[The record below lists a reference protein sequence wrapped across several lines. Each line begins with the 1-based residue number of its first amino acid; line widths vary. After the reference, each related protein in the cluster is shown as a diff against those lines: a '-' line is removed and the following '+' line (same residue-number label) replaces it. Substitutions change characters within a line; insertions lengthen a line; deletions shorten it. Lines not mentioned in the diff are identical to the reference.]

1 MFREI
6 KKKKIILDY
15 RKPYTDEVM
24 RFINEINQV
33 DWIYTSMRLDGNN
46 ITRDNVQR
54 IVKGEFVVDV
64 KVNDHTAITN
74 YQEAIK
80 YIYNIAGMKA
90 ELDEKELFHFYKIL
104 ANTGAQEYRRTNPVL
119 VSLDY
124 NPPHPS
130 EIEEQME
137 ILFQW
142 MRENDFQN
150 NPILKAAYLHN
161 KIVEIYPYESYSEA
175 IARMAMYSELIK
187 NGYPPVLL
195 NLSESEYYAAIRSY
209 LKKEEI
215 QPMYDTLERAVYNK
229 LEVMIQLTADQTYN

>member
-15 RKPYTDEVM
+15 RKPYTVEAM
-24 RFINEINQV
+24 RLIDEINLV
-33 DWIYTSMRLDGNN
+33 DWVYTSMRLDGSD
-46 ITRDNVQR
+46 ISRDNVQR

-64 KVNDHTAITN
+64 KVNDHSTIAN

-80 YIYNIAGMKA
+80 YTYNIVGMKA
-90 ELDEKELFHFYKIL
+90 EVDEKDLFNYYRIFSNSEYQ
-104 ANTGAQEYRRTNPVL
+104 GYRRTNPVL

-137 ILFQW
+137 LMFQW
-142 MRENDFQN
+142 IRENGFEN

-161 KIVEIYPYESYSEA
+161 KLIEIYPFESYSEA

-195 NLSESEYYAAIRSY
+195 NLSESEYNDAIRSY
-209 LKKEEI
+209 LKKENI
-215 QPMYDTLERAVYNK
+215 QPMYAPLERAVYNK
-229 LEVMIQLTADQTYN
+229 LEVMMQLTAD